1 MKNVQARHPY
11 TKPYSLLSFSFVMI
25 AITFCIVFLLSPLS
39 PLHADTNAAPW
50 NGNFVAY
57 NVGDTVSYDGQTY
70 TCIQSHT
77 SEPNWNP
84 VDAASLWQLTTSNV
98 FSVPVPHI
106 FTSANTNFGSGPD
119 VTPTVLVATPT
130 SPVSIPPVVQASSQ
144 TIPVSVTFYT
154 DEGPMADGVQTHIG
168 ACAVFRNQFPLGT
181 ELALYDP
188 ANLSQPAYTC
198 TAEDTGTA
206 ICQND
211 IDVALPGQ
219 VEEAIQLGRKPMLA
233 QVVGFDQTVAQE
245 AAANH
250 PASMGCEG

>member
-1 MKNVQARHPY
+1 MKNVQARHTY
-11 TKPYSLLSFSFVMI
+11 TKRYSLLSFSFVMI

-50 NGNFVAY
+50 NGDFVAY

-70 TCIQSHT
+70 TCIQAHT

-84 VDAASLWQLTTSNV
+84 VDAASLWQLTTNNWFQAPVSRYVITNANV
-98 FSVPVPHI
+98 S
-106 FTSANTNFGSGPD
+106 SGPGSED
-119 VTPTVLVATPT
+119 TPTVQVVPT
-130 SPVSIPPVVQASSQ
+130 VPVVAQASSQ

-154 DEGPMADGVQTHIG
+154 DEGLMADGVETHIG

-188 ANLSQPAYTC
+188 ANLGQPVYTC